1 MEKELAE
8 DTFDEN
14 VNICSLLID
23 YCKKISPYKSEVKV
37 EEVKVVDEKEI
48 NKTLGSKDW
57 KKDNVTLIS
66 GKKSLDDQTIRVGK
80 KGKKV

>member
-23 YCKKISPYKSEVKV
+23 YCKKLLPSKTEVKV
-37 EEVKVVDEKEI
+37 EEKKEVNEQEI

-66 GKKSLDDQTIRVGK
+66 SKKSLDD
-80 KGKKV
+80 